1 MALLLAIAVIGP
13 GWSGPVAR
21 TASAD
26 CGTNHITLYKDW
38 FGNGPAQTFCL
49 ELTGNLP
56 NLAAVPGV
64 CNGTWNDCASS
75 TRVSLGQTQC
85 FALYSAANYVGL
97 MEKYWG
103 AMGPDV
109 LDPTL
114 NPNDGLSSMRQYT
127 KTPTPATG
135 NC

>member
-1 MALLLAIAVIGP
+1 MPSWAGFGAP
-13 GWSGPVAR
+13 

-26 CGTNHITLYKDW
+26 CGSNHITLYKDW
-38 FGNGPAQTFCL
+38 FGNGDAQSFCF

-64 CNGTWNDCASS
+64 CTGGSWNDCASS
-75 TRVSLGQTQC
+75 TRVTLSQTQC
-85 FALYSAANYVGL
+85 IALYSAANYVGL

-109 LDPTL
+109 LDSTL
-114 NPNDGLSSMRQYT
+114 SPNDALSSMKQYT
-127 KTPTPATG
+127 KQPTPAAG